1 MKYFLKSLQ
10 DSAAEGNRNQDTYVQ
25 TFSFE
30 SNGQNE
36 GKCKQ
41 NSDLEI
47 KVTRNAFLKMFFL
60 IICYLSQ

>member
-47 KVTRNAFLKMFFL
+47 KLQEMPF
-60 IICYLSQ
+60 